1 MEAEQLEAQILQ
13 RRAEIEQLETRA
25 RQAEAEASEIREEAD
40 RQIGDLERQ
49 KKEAQDQIA
58 SARSHLT
65 EISAERDAL
74 NQATVELRSQREA
87 LTLSIAS
94 LEADSERL
102 RQERNQIRLEKAKT
116 EERLQSA
123 LSQVADTRESARG
136 IILNLPDIL
145 FDVDKATL
153 KSDLKTSI
161 AKLAGILLI
170 MSELQVRIEGHTDST
185 GSPEHNLKLSTE
197 RSRSVLTFL
206 EAEGIAEGRMKAV
219 GYGLSRPIADNGTR
233 EGRQK
238 NRRVE
243 IIISASEI
251 GEG

>member
-1 MEAEQLEAQILQ
+1 M
-13 RRAEIEQLETRA
+13 
-25 RQAEAEASEIREEAD
+25 
-40 RQIGDLERQ
+40 
-49 KKEAQDQIA
+49 
-58 SARSHLT
+58 
-65 EISAERDAL
+65 
-74 NQATVELRSQREA
+74 
-87 LTLSIAS
+87 
-94 LEADSERL
+94 
-102 RQERNQIRLEKAKT
+102 
-116 EERLQSA
+116 
-123 LSQVADTRESARG
+123 
-136 IILNLPDIL
+136 
-145 FDVDKATL
+145 DKATL

-185 GSPEHNLKLSTE
+185 GSAEHNLKLSTE
-197 RSRSVLTFL
+197 RSRSVLNFL

-251 GEG
+251 GEE